1 MPRENKTLKTV
12 NEGAQVGST
21 AFFGDIIISGEGI
34 KLRHIRGMK
43 QGNTVFPC
51 LTNKGTRCSLVSKKQ
66 GNKLFPCFNAQNL
79 VFRSLV

>member
-34 KLRHIRGMK
+34 KLRNIRGMK

-51 LTNKGTRCSLVSKKQ
+51 
-66 GNKLFPCFNAQNL
+66 FNAQNL
-79 VFRSLV
+79 VLRSLV